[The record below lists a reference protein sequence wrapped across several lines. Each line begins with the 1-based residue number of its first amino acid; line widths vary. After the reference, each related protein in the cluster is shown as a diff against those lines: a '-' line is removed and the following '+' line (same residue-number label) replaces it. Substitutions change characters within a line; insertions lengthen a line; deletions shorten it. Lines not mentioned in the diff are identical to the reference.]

1 MDFFKILCIQVTF
14 VLQFVFHQ
22 HLKTIECHNLN
33 KMKLVRPKKG
43 VCLLAYFRVTV
54 KMLCFLASS
63 LTQSVSQVLQWSLAH
78 ISYSFAFCQ
87 YSDDAC
93 TTREKQKNLKTLGLS
108 MERNMQHAAGSF
120 MMLGFASSSSSSWGQ
135 QRIFS

>member
-22 HLKTIECHNLN
+22 HLKTIECHNPN

-63 LTQSVSQVLQWSLAH
+63 LTQSVRSCSGASPIFHVALLFASIATMHALPEKRRK
-78 ISYSFAFCQ
+78 ISK
-87 YSDDAC
+87 
-93 TTREKQKNLKTLGLS
+93 RLGLAWR
-108 MERNMQHAAGSF
+108 ETCNT
-120 MMLGFASSSSSSWGQ
+120 Q
-135 QRIFS
+135 QGLS